1 VLMMPERSFIVMLG
15 QWLLVLLVWTV
26 LVTAAIVFVV
36 AILVDA
42 NFPRK
47 KEIASKRM
55 EVRETFASQ
64 NTV

>member
-1 VLMMPERSFIVMLG
+1 MMPERSFIVMLG